1 MKAWL
6 IPISLCLAASP
17 AYADQCAWI
26 DEAAALKAQRI
37 LKSSPKFIEYCEPCD
52 ETAPGT
58 PQVAKTVDVN
68 DAGDGNYKEVSINGK
83 AIDLAYVFVK
93 TSDARY
99 ENLASLA
106 GCPATG
112 VSPSLTIEAETRTGV
127 MITADND
134 PPAQGMTPVSEVPS
148 FGERAVPPPVAPPLQ
163 QVYVYKTTTHEIA
176 WLPIA
181 LAAAGGFVSG
191 SALLI
196 LLIVM
201 RRRHALRPRAV
212 NLTAPKE

>member
-6 IPISLCLAASP
+6 VPISLCLLAHP

-26 DEAAALKAQRI
+26 DDAAALEAQRI
-37 LKSSPKFIEYCEPCD
+37 LKSSPKFIEYCEPC
-52 ETAPGT
+52 EERAPGP
-58 PQVAKTVDVN
+58 PQIAKTVEVQTAD
-68 DAGDGNYKEVSINGK
+68 GDYKEVAINGK
-83 AIDLAYVFVK
+83 GVDLAYVFVK

-127 MITADND
+127 MITADD
-134 PPAQGMTPVSEVPS
+134 TAPAPGMTPVTSVPA
-148 FGERAVPPPVAPPLQ
+148 FAEPAAPPPVAPVQ
-163 QVYVYKTTTHEIA
+163 NQVYVYKTTTHEIA

-181 LAAAGGFVSG
+181 LAAAGGVVTG
-191 SALLI
+191 AAMLL
-196 LLIVM
+196 LLVAV

-212 NLTAPKE
+212 DLKTPAE